1 MAVTHRFSADHLGPL
16 AAPPALA
23 SQPSAEELDAAIVGL
38 LELQRDAW
46 ISLATDGELRRRY
59 GLGGVS
65 RLDEMRF
72 VAARSGMSRKL
83 RIPRAG
89 AGAAIADADELTALA
104 AAGASYLQLDG
115 CAYAP
120 LLRRASREALRTA
133 GRDPE
138 RELARLLE
146 QDCAVLSR
154 VRRDAAVRI
163 AVAFH
168 DVDDTGAAPF
178 AFDLEPAAAERALHG
193 LPVDRFLFDCGGVD
207 EASDCGFLA
216 LLPAGAEAVLG
227 MIDAAAGHL
236 PDADDIVRRIDIAA
250 QVIDTDRLALSPRF
264 GLAAALAPMAPQAAW
279 ERQARVLDLLM
290 DASSRA
296 WGLEV

>member
-1 MAVTHRFSADHLGPL
+1 
-16 AAPPALA
+16 
-23 SQPSAEELDAAIVGL
+23 
-38 LELQRDAW
+38 
-46 ISLATDGELRRRY
+46 
-59 GLGGVS
+59 VS
-65 RLDEMRF
+65 RTDEMRF
-72 VAARSGMSRKL
+72 IAAWSGMPCKL

-89 AGAAIADADELTALA
+89 TGAAIADAAELTALA

-120 LLRRASREALRTA
+120 LLRRASRAALRAA

-138 RELARLLE
+138 RELAHLLA
-146 QDCAVLSR
+146 QDAAVLQR
-154 VRRDAAVRI
+154 VRRDAAGVKI

-168 DVDDTGAAPF
+168 DVADTGAAPF
-178 AFDLEPAAAERALHG
+178 AADLEPAAAERVLHE

-207 EASDCGFLA
+207 EAPDFGFLE

-227 MIDAAAGHL
+227 MVDSAAGRL
-236 PDADDIVRRIDIAA
+236 PDADDVVRRIDVAA

-264 GLAAALAPMAPQAAW
+264 GLAAALAPLAPLAAW

-296 WGLEV
+296 WGLEI